1 MNWGYKILFAYI
13 GFIAFMMGMVYVAM
27 QQTNEMQDEKYY
39 EKELKYQS
47 VIDGK
52 NNLSTLENKIIV
64 SNTPTA
70 VKIQLPEGTFGQM
83 ENAEIFF
90 LKPSDQSKDFKTKL
104 AVDSNGVQE
113 IPNSNL
119 TNGIYTIR
127 IGWDNAGKHYFQEE
141 NFFVKK

>member
-1 MNWGYKILFAYI
+1 MNWGYKILFVYI
-13 GFIAFMMGMVYVAM
+13 GFIAFIMGMVYVAM

-52 NNLSTLENKIIV
+52 NNLSSLENKISV

-70 VKIQLPEGTFGQM
+70 VKIQLPSGTFGNI
-83 ENAEIFF
+83 ENAEVYF
-90 LKPSDQSKDFKTKL
+90 LKPSDETKDFKIKL
-104 AVDSNGVQE
+104 AVDSQGIQE

-119 TNGIYTIR
+119 ANGVYTIR
-127 IGWDNAGKHYFQEE
+127 IAWDNAGQHYFQEE
-141 NFFVKK
+141 NFFVQK